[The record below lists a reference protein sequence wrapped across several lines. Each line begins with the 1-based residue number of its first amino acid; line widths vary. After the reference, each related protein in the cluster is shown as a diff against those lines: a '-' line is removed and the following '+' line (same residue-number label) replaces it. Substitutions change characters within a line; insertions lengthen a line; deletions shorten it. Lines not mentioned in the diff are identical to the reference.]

1 MILIIYLFRLQ
12 LCFWNHEVL
21 TPIQKYGMVGPG
33 RDAFKK
39 LKLLLDRVML
49 RRTKANLIFESFPY
63 WGAHFILI
71 TA

>member
-1 MILIIYLFRLQ
+1 M
-12 LCFWNHEVL
+12 CFWNSEVL

-49 RRTKANLIFESFPY
+49 RRTKVNSMLKVFHIRVLISAYSLKERM
-63 WGAHFILI
+63 I
-71 TA
+71 